1 MTAAGLHPLEPMR
14 RVLRAAAVGAAVA
27 VPLAGL
33 VGWLA
38 AGVPGLVGALA
49 GVLIPVVFFG
59 LTVLTAV
66 LTARLSPTAMGTV
79 VMVSWLVKMV
89 GLIVVLA
96 LLDSA
101 QGWSRPAFF
110 VAFALAVP
118 AWLGLEAWMVIKTR
132 QTYTTP
138 PARHSSDSV
147 DGVGS
152 VRGSHDGFE

>member
-1 MTAAGLHPLEPMR
+1 MR
-14 RVLRAAAVGAAVA
+14 RVLRVAALAAVVLVPVAAVVGFA
-27 VPLAGL
+27 VAGTAGL
-33 VGWLA
+33 L
-38 AGVPGLVGALA
+38 GALA

-79 VMVSWLVKMV
+79 VMVSWLVKLV
-89 GLIVVLA
+89 ALIVVLA
-96 LLDSA
+96 LMDGA
-101 QGWSRPAFF
+101 QWWSRPAFF

-132 QTYTTP
+132 QTYTAP
-138 PARHSSDSV
+138 PARQASDSV
-147 DGVGS
+147 GGVGS